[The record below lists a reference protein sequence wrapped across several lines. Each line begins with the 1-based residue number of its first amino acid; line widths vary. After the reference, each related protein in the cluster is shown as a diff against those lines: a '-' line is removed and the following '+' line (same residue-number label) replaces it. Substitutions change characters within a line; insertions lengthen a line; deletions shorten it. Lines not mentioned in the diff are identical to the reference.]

1 MQKLRAFVHENFP
14 KTLFKINKTEK
25 EATFLLKYK
34 MQPSIF
40 GR

>member
-25 EATFLLKYK
+25 EANFLLKYE
-34 MQPSIF
+34 MQRSIF